1 MRSIGFLLLLLSIS
15 FPLQAQTALEMGSI
29 TYREAVADNDT
40 TDSGGG
46 DDSTGSNGGDAQA
59 VSSEAKSIPT
69 IPPWLLLPLAVAL
82 LSMGL
87 SARKKRLAKSASF
100 IAAVVAVLMASTSFR
115 SAETQAQTG
124 AYSCPQVSVPGSISI
139 TSADAGEASFNFD
152 PSDAI
157 SLCSEYI
164 GANYVGPGSLSMES
178 VLTFQI
184 TNDSGVVL
192 ELDPAVFTE
201 DAINTSIDN
210 FPLGANTVN
219 YQNMQVTP
227 SDTQSDCENILD
239 IGQSCT
245 VTITA
250 NTVGDLTVT

>member
-1 MRSIGFLLLLLSIS
+1 MRSIGFLVLLLSIS

-29 TYREAVADNDT
+29 TYREAVADNNT
-40 TDSGGG
+40 TDSNDG
-46 DDSTGSNGGDAQA
+46 DDSTDSNDGDAQA
-59 VSSEAKSIPT
+59 LSTEAKSIPT
-69 IPPWLLLPLAVAL
+69 IPPWLLLPLAIAL

-157 SLCSEYI
+157 
-164 GANYVGPGSLSMES
+164 
-178 VLTFQI
+178 
-184 TNDSGVVL
+184 
-192 ELDPAVFTE
+192 
-201 DAINTSIDN
+201 NTSIDN

-227 SDTQSDCENILD
+227 SDTQSDCESTLG

>member
-1 MRSIGFLLLLLSIS
+1 MRSIGFLVLLLSIS

-29 TYREAVADNDT
+29 TYREAVADNNT
-40 TDSGGG
+40 TDSNDG
-46 DDSTGSNGGDAQA
+46 DDSTDSNDGDAQA
-59 VSSEAKSIPT
+59 LSTEAKSIPT
-69 IPPWLLLPLAVAL
+69 IPPWLLLPLAIAL

-164 GANYVGPGSLSMES
+164 GANYIGPGSLSMES

-201 DAINTSIDN
+201 NAINTSIDN
-210 FPLGANTVN
+210 FPLGARTVN

-227 SDTQSDCENILD
+227 SDTQSDCESTLD

>member
-1 MRSIGFLLLLLSIS
+1 MRSMGFLLLLLSIS

>member
-1 MRSIGFLLLLLSIS
+1 MRSIGFLVLLLSIS
-15 FPLQAQTALEMGSI
+15 LPLQAQTALEMGSI

-59 VSSEAKSIPT
+59 LSSEAKSIPT
-69 IPPWLLLPLAVAL
+69 IPPWLLLPLAIAL

-100 IAAVVAVLMASTSFR
+100 IAVVAVLMASTSFR

-227 SDTQSDCENILD
+227 SDTQSDCESSLG

>member
-1 MRSIGFLLLLLSIS
+1 MRSIGFLLLLLTIS

-59 VSSEAKSIPT
+59 LSSEAKSIPT
-69 IPPWLLLPLAVAL
+69 IPPWLLLPLAIAL

-87 SARKKRLAKSASF
+87 SARKKRLTKSASL
-100 IAAVVAVLMASTSFR
+100 IAAVVTVLMASTSFR
-115 SAETQAQTG
+115 SAETHAQTG

-164 GANYVGPGSLSMES
+164 GANYIGPGSLSMES

-192 ELDPAVFTE
+192 ELDPAVFAE

-210 FPLGANTVN
+210 FPLGVNTVN
-219 YQNMQVTP
+219 YQNMRVTP
-227 SDTQSDCENILD
+227 SDTQSGCESTLD

>member
-69 IPPWLLLPLAVAL
+69 IPPWLLLPLAIAL

-139 TSADAGEASFNFD
+139 TNADAGEASFNFD

>member
-227 SDTQSDCENILD
+227 SDTQSDCGNILD